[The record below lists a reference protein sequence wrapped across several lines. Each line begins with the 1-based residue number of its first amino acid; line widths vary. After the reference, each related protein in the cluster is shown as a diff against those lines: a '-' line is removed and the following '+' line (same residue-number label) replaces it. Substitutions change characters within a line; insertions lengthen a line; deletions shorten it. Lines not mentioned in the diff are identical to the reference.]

1 MTFWKMVC
9 MVTDTSFFSMGVN
22 MIVAL
27 YIRVSTQEQ
36 AREGVSLA
44 AQESLLKEYC
54 SMLKYD
60 IYRVYMD
67 DGYSA
72 KNMNRPALKVMI
84 EDMKNHQFDSIMVW
98 KLSRISRSVFDLL
111 TLLKEFDKYGV
122 KFVSYSEQFDT
133 NTTVGKLLLT
143 VLASVAEFERETI
156 ADNVKTALT
165 YRANLGKPTATQV
178 LGYLRHEEIL
188 TIIPTEAKLV
198 QEIFREYLDCYN
210 YSEVARRMN
219 KKGYRG
225 KRGKPFGCC
234 QIKIIITNPI
244 YIGINRW
251 DKKEIMSYH
260 EKIISE
266 ELFKKANHMSC

>member
-1 MTFWKMVC
+1 MV
-9 MVTDTSFFSMGVN
+9 MVASFFN
-22 MIVAL
+22 WRDIMIIAL

-36 AREGVSLA
+36 AREGISLA
-44 AQESLLKEYC
+44 AQENLLREYC
-54 SMLKYD
+54 NMLKYD

-72 KNMNRPALKVMI
+72 KNMNRPALKAMI
-84 EDMKNHQFDSIMVW
+84 EDMKDQQFESVIVW

-111 TLLKEFDKYGV
+111 TLLKEFDKYNV

-133 NTTVGKLLLT
+133 NTAVGKLLLT

-178 LGYLRHEEIL
+178 LGYSRHEETL
-188 TIIPTEAKLV
+188 TVIPSESKLV
-198 QEIFREYLDCYN
+198 QEIFKEYLDCFN

-219 KKGYRG
+219 KKGYKG
-225 KRGKPFGCC
+225 KRGRPFGSCT
-234 QIKIIITNPI
+234 IKVIIKNPI

-251 DKKEIMSYH
+251 DKKEIISYH
-260 EKIISE
+260 EKIIDE
-266 ELFKKANHMSC
+266 KVFRKANCMSF

>member
-1 MTFWKMVC
+1 MV
-9 MVTDTSFFSMGVN
+9 
-22 MIVAL
+22 VAL

-36 AREGVSLA
+36 AREGISLA
-44 AQESLLKEYC
+44 AQENLLKEYC
-54 SMLKYD
+54 NVLKHD

-72 KNMNRPALKVMI
+72 KNMNRPALKMMI
-84 EDMKNHQFDSIMVW
+84 SDMKEHQFDSVMVW

-111 TLLKEFDKYGV
+111 TLLKEFERYDV

-133 NTTVGKLLLT
+133 NSAVGKLLLT

-178 LGYLRHEEIL
+178 LGYLRHEDIL

-198 QEIFREYLDCYN
+198 QEIFKEYIDCFN

-219 KKGYRG
+219 RKGYRG
-225 KRGKPFGCC
+225 KRGKEFCC
-234 QIKIIITNPI
+234 SQIKIIITNPI

-251 DKKEIMSYH
+251 DKKEILSYH
-260 EKIISE
+260 KKIIDE
-266 ELFKKANHMSC
+266 EIFKKANRKSF